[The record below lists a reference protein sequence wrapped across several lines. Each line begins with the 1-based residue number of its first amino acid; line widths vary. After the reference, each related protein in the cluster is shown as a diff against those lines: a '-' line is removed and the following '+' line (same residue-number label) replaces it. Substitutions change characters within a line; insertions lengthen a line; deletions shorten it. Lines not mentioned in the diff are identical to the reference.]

1 MKKYTLI
8 ATAPMGIEAVVAKE
22 VRELGYECQVD
33 NGKVILKETRSPFA
47 ARIYGFGP
55 QTV

>member
-22 VRELGYECQVD
+22 
-33 NGKVILKETRSPFA
+33 
-47 ARIYGFGP
+47 
-55 QTV
+55 